1 MESTYSRL
9 RIQQEMRG
17 EVMELDVVFRV
28 AGVQGECRAL
38 GRQGWVWGIGKAGGS
53 ARKSIS

>member
-9 RIQQEMRG
+9 RIQQEMSG

-28 AGVQGECRAL
+28 ARVQGECRAL
-38 GRQGWVWGIGKAGGS
+38 GRQGWAWAVGKAGS
-53 ARKSIS
+53 NARKSIS